1 MADNEKLPIPTPVL
15 RAFAPQHK
23 SALGV
28 ACGVVLGGL
37 VFLATGV
44 LLLKGGEVVGPN
56 LGLLSE
62 FFLGYTVSWRGAI
75 IGLLWGFGGGF
86 LLGWGFALLRNLF
99 IWIWLTLVRT
109 RAEMEEYGDFL
120 DHL

>member
-1 MADNEKLPIPTPVL
+1 MADNEKLPIPAPVL
-15 RAFAPQHK
+15 RAFAPLHK
-23 SALGV
+23 SAMGV

-75 IGLLWGFGGGF
+75 IGLLWGFAAGF